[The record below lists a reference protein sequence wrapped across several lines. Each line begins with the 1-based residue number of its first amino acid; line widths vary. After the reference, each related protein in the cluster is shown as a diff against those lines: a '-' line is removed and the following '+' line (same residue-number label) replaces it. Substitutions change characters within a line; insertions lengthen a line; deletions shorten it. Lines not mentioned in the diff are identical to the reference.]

1 MKLRKSLFIAA
12 MSSLILAQLTSPLL
26 VIAES
31 IPDQQLLTAQG
42 HSEVSGRYTTRFEK
56 EELVLTFA
64 PDATFLATEPL
75 QSLELEVQ
83 KAGEKTSLPF
93 SQTQAGLYEVRLS
106 KSQLQNQPNLFIILK
121 TASQKEYR
129 FDKIT
134 YDLSKAEASST
145 ELVQT
150 TELTTTTVASTSSQ
164 TTESTT
170 TAIVDEPATTESQ
183 TSSQEVPA
191 TGQQLP
197 EAQTT
202 KTSVSL
208 KAQEG
213 NGKFDIAVTNLVRP
227 NEISSV
233 QAAVW
238 SEKNGQD
245 DLKWYPMTVSQSSAK
260 LTVEIKHHGNQ
271 TDQYIVHVYVNYK
284 SSPTIGIDAGKIS
297 ITKPISKHQLDAKW
311 TDQGL
316 DLALTSNQVSD
327 FTKVKLAVWG
337 EKNGQDDLIWY
348 SASASGRLSIPYSR
362 LAGFD

>member
-191 TGQQLP
+191 TGQ
-197 EAQTT
+197 
-202 KTSVSL
+202 
-208 KAQEG
+208 
-213 NGKFDIAVTNLVRP
+213 
-227 NEISSV
+227 
-233 QAAVW
+233 
-238 SEKNGQD
+238 
-245 DLKWYPMTVSQSSAK
+245 
-260 LTVEIKHHGNQ
+260 
-271 TDQYIVHVYVNYK
+271 
-284 SSPTIGIDAGKIS
+284 
-297 ITKPISKHQLDAKW
+297 
-311 TDQGL
+311 
-316 DLALTSNQVSD
+316 
-327 FTKVKLAVWG
+327 
-337 EKNGQDDLIWY
+337 
-348 SASASGRLSIPYSR
+348 
-362 LAGFD
+362 